1 MPAPTAID
9 QTTRPRKARSL
20 SDGSVIARDE
30 RTRNDTD
37 RNRLDVESI
46 RRLLENEPTARHE
59 PAERLPAVWK
69 GIVSLS

>member
-9 QTTRPRKARSL
+9 QTARPRKARSL
-20 SDGSVIARDE
+20 SDGSAIAREE

-37 RNRLDVESI
+37 RNRLDVEGI

-59 PAERLPAVWK
+59 PAERLLAVWK
-69 GIVSLS
+69 GIVRLS